1 MTEGTQAGRH
11 AGDDRVALAS
21 GSRLGPYEILSFLG
35 AGGMGE
41 VYRAR
46 DTRLARDVALKILID
61 STGENSERFRRFQ
74 SEARAA
80 AALSHPNIVAVY
92 DVGQESG
99 TSYIV
104 SELVLGG
111 TLKSV
116 LDRGPLPTRRLLDLG
131 ISVAEALAAAHAS
144 GIVHRDLKPE
154 NILLSSDGTP
164 KIADFGLAKYF
175 ASTARAE
182 GFQGTTLSVPNE
194 QTQDGGIVGTV
205 GYMSPEQARG
215 DAVDYRS
222 DQFSFG
228 SVLYDMATGHRAF
241 LGRSAAETMAAI
253 INDEPEPI
261 EKTNPR
267 VPAPLR
273 WAVERCLAKEPSH
286 RYASTEDLARE
297 LKVVRAHLTEMSGTS
312 AAAVEAAAPSRFRLW
327 GLLVMAAV
335 LAGFVGIFFVG
346 KRAGDWPLPD
356 FQRLTFQRGTVRS
369 ARFAPD
375 GRTIVYGAAW
385 DGAPNHLFS
394 TRTDGR
400 DSTRLELP
408 EADVLSVSSQGE
420 IAMLLSRTIGPPYGA
435 AGVGTQFS
443 VLAGTLARVPLTGG
457 APREMIE
464 GVSGADWSADGKT
477 LAIIRQVEGKAR
489 LEFPIGKTLFETTD
503 QIRSLRL
510 SPGGDRIAFL
520 VARADTD
527 VSVETVDRTGKHSVL
542 SRGWKRSYG
551 LAWSADGSEIWF
563 SANERGWKTPLYA
576 VTLAGRQRLVM
587 RLPTWINLQD
597 VSRDGRALVSLLTMH
612 STIRALAP
620 GVSRERDLSWH
631 DGSFVKGLTPDGKT
645 MLFDEG
651 GEGYFHTIYVRPMDG
666 SPAKRIGEGRS
677 LAISPDG
684 HWVAANAAGRRS
696 QLVLLPTGAGEP
708 KVLDSEGHGFEE
720 AAFFPDGKQLLAVGD
735 RSCLIDLQTGK
746 LRVVAPSGTS
756 CLVVSPDGREMAC
769 TGPKGEGVIYP
780 VEGGASRPIPGFEAG
795 REGPLAWSSDGR
807 SLYVGQSGRLPLRIF
822 RLDLATGKREFW
834 REFAPPDR
842 AALSDMYYFA
852 MTPDGKAYAYS
863 PFYLPTDLYLVT
875 GLR

>member
-1 MTEGTQAGRH
+1 VGRH
-11 AGDDRVALAS
+11 AGDDSVALSA

-116 LDRGPLPTRRLLDLG
+116 LDRGPLPTRRLLDLA

-182 GFQGTTLSVPNE
+182 GFQGTTLSEPNE

-253 INDEPEPI
+253 IDDEPEPI

-267 VPAPLR
+267 VPPPLR

-297 LKVVRAHLTEMSGTS
+297 LKVVRTHLTEISGTP
-312 AAAVEAAAPSRFRLW
+312 AAAAAEVAAPRRFRLW

-346 KRAGDWPLPD
+346 RHAGERPIPD
-356 FQRLTFQRGTVRS
+356 FQRLTFQRGAVRS

-375 GRTIVYGAAW
+375 GRTVVYGAAW
-385 DGAPNHLFS
+385 DGAPIRLFS

-408 EADVLSVSSQGE
+408 DADVASVSSLGE
-420 IAMLLSRTIGPPYGA
+420 IAMLLGHRPINF
-435 AGVGTQFS
+435 VNDW
-443 VLAGTLARVPLTGG
+443 VGTLAIAPLAGG
-457 APREMIE
+457 APREMTE
-464 GVSGADWSADGKT
+464 NVEAADWSPDGKS
-477 LAIIRQVEGKAR
+477 LAIVRKVGKIYD
-489 LEFPIGKTLFETTD
+489 LESPIGKVLHQTANRI
-503 QIRSLRL
+503 QSLRM
-510 SPGGDRIAFL
+510 SPVGDRIAFL
-520 VARADTD
+520 VQSPQL
-527 VSVETVDRTGKHSVL
+527 SVEMVDLAGNHRVL
-542 SRGWKRSYG
+542 SRGWKRG
-551 LAWSADGSEIWF
+551 GDLAWSADGREVWF
-563 SANERGWKTPLYA
+563 SANERGWRTPLYA
-576 VTLAGRQRLVM
+576 VTLSGKQRLLM
-587 RLPTWINLQD
+587 RLPAWIGLQD
-597 VSRDGRALVSLLTMH
+597 VTRDGRALISLLTMRG
-612 STIRALAP
+612 IMRGVAP
-620 GVSRERDLSWH
+620 GETRERDLSWH
-631 DGSFVKGLTPDGKT
+631 EGSFAKDMTPDGR
-645 MLFDEG
+645 MLVFDEG
-651 GEGYFHTIYVRPMDG
+651 AEGYFHTLYVRPMDG

-677 LAISPDG
+677 MAISPDG
-684 HWVAANAAGRRS
+684 RWVAANVVGRGSRT
-696 QLVLLPTGAGEP
+696 VLLPTGAGVP
-708 KVLDSEGHGFEE
+708 QAIVGEGNKFEE
-720 AAFFPDGKQLLAVGD
+720 AAFFADGKRILLLAIDPGHGD
-735 RSCLIDLQTGK
+735 RSYVQDLPSGK
-746 LRVVAPSGTS
+746 LRPIAPEGIS
-756 CLVVSPDGREMAC
+756 CQVVSPDGKEAAC
-769 TGPKGEGVIYP
+769 TGPRGEGVIYP
-780 VEGGASRPIPGFEAG
+780 VEDGSPRPIPGFRAG
-795 REGPLAWSSDGR
+795 EERPLKWSSDGR
-807 SLYVGQSGRLPLRIF
+807 SLFVSQGSGARFRVF
-822 RLDLATGKREFW
+822 RLDLATGTRKLWHEFTP
-834 REFAPPDR
+834 EDR
-842 AALSDMYYFA
+842 SAQTDLYYLT

-863 PFYLPTDLYLVT
+863 FFTMSSELYLVT
-875 GLR
+875 GLQ